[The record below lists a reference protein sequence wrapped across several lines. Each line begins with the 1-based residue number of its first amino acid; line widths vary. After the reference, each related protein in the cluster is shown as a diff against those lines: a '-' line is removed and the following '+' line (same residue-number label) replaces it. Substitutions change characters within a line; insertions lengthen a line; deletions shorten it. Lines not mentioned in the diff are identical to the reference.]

1 MQLAPVGRVAR
12 GNHSDLCGPTGLTTE
27 AFVDYVAMA
36 LDAHVK
42 GKPLPTEAEPV
53 VSAPY
58 VSDDDVDY
66 TSLEKLFEELDTDK
80 NGSIDIE
87 ELKVGLRKLGV
98 LPKSLLAVNKKLT
111 SSMQAP

>member
-1 MQLAPVGRVAR
+1 
-12 GNHSDLCGPTGLTTE
+12 
-27 AFVDYVAMA
+27 MA
-36 LDAHVK
+36 LDAHVT
-42 GKPLPTEAEPV
+42 GKPLPVEVEPV